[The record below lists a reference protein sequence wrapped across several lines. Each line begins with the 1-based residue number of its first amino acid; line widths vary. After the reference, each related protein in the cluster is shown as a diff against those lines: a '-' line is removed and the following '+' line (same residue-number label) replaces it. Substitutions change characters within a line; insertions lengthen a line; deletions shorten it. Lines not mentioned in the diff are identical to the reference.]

1 MGLQEI
7 FPWSS
12 PMRYF
17 TLASFIMFATQFCA
31 CGKTDDSSS
40 TALPISGESGV
51 AEFNVQGFEAREVV
65 VDGGELNGLTLR
77 LPGSS
82 LASPATLQIS
92 ESPSIASDVATD
104 LGVTITSAKSRSV
117 AVLPELDP
125 ATTAL
130 QEQMRLS
137 IPLLSVNLSP
147 TSEANYAIAFR
158 CWIKGKAKTGL
169 IKGDSVAVTNNL
181 VSFKVKW
188 FGVFQVVSIP
198 DDVVAADITPQDSA
212 RAISGGAS

>member
-1 MGLQEI
+1 MRHLRLTILGLVAFQL
-7 FPWSS
+7 W
-12 PMRYF
+12 
-17 TLASFIMFATQFCA
+17 A
-31 CGKTDDSSS
+31 CGQNDDPGA
-40 TALPISGESGV
+40 TALPVNGESGV
-51 AEFNVQGFEAREVV
+51 AEFNVLGFEAKEVV
-65 VDGGELNGLTLR
+65 VDGGTLDGLTLR

-92 ESPSIASDVATD
+92 EGPSIASDVSTD

-137 IPLLSVNLSP
+137 IPLLPAGGLSL
-147 TSEANYAIAFR
+147 TDDLNYAIAFR
-158 CWIKGKAKTGL
+158 CWIKGVAKTGL
-169 IKGDSVAVTNNL
+169 IKGDSVTVTNNL

-188 FGVFQVVSIP
+188 FGVFQVVTIP
-198 DDVVAADITPQDSA
+198 DDVVAADIMPKDSA
-212 RAISGGAS
+212 RVISGGV